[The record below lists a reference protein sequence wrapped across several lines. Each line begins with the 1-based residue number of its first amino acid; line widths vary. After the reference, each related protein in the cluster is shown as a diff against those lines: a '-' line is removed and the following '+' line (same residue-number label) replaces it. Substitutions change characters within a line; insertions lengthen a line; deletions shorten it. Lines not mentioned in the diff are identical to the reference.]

1 MLLTKDSIKAE
12 CQGLPRKDLAYLH
25 DIGNDRI
32 IELERELDY
41 LKQRRDYIREL
52 MKEVRYE

>member
-12 CQGLPRKDLAYLH
+12 CQGLPRKDLAYLL

-32 IELERELDY
+32 IELERELEY

-52 MKEVRYE
+52 IKEKRYE